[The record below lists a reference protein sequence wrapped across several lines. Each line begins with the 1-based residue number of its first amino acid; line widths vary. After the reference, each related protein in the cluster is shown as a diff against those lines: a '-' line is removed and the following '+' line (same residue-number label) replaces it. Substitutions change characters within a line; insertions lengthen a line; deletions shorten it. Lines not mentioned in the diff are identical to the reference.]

1 MRKFLHI
8 VALLAAVAV
17 VSCRGPRVIPKD
29 DLTDIYYDMFLLD
42 QQVREDNDLR
52 KQADTTLV
60 YEAVFNK
67 YGYDTDDYLHTLNQY
82 LKDPERFARVLEDVS
97 KRFQDQVSVLDKEI
111 ERLDRL
117 AGLLRVKQAPIDSI
131 LSIFG
136 RDSVYVGL
144 PRVVRDS
151 SRYGALFRLTDARED
166 TLMVP
171 VDSLKLDSLQ
181 VDSLK
186 VDSVAVEGEPELKPE
201 PETKRPEP
209 PTGNVIPRE
218 RHRPAR
224 VIKEE
229 ALEKVKEVAEE
240 ELEAR

>member
-1 MRKFLHI
+1 MRKVLHI
-8 VALLAAVAV
+8 VVLLAVVA

-42 QQVREDNDLR
+42 QQVREDPELR

-60 YEAVFNK
+60 YEVVFNK
-67 YGYDTDDYLHTLNQY
+67 YGYDTDDYLLTLNQY

-97 KRFQDQVSVLDKEI
+97 KRFQDQVAGLDKEI

-117 AGLLRVKQAPIDSI
+117 AGFLRVKQAPIDSI

-144 PRVVRDS
+144 PRVLRDS
-151 SRYGALFRLTDARED
+151 SRYGALFRLTEIRPD

-171 VDSLKLDSLQ
+171 ADSVKTDSP
-181 VDSLK
+181 K
-186 VDSVAVEGEPELKPE
+186 VDTVAVEVPEKLEPAKDLPKPSTGTVLP
-201 PETKRPEP
+201 PERRRP
-209 PTGNVIPRE
+209 PRE
-218 RHRPAR
+218 IR
-224 VIKEE
+224 EE
-229 ALEKVKEVAEE
+229 VLEEVEEMAVEEVKD
-240 ELEAR
+240 R

>member
-1 MRKFLHI
+1 MRKALHI
-8 VALLAAVAV
+8 VVMLAVVA

-42 QQVREDNDLR
+42 QQVREDPELW

-67 YGYDTDDYLHTLNQY
+67 YGYDTDDYLLTLNQY

-97 KRFQDQVSVLDKEI
+97 KRFQDQVAGLDKEI

-151 SRYGALFRLTDARED
+151 SRYGALFRLTEIRPD

-171 VDSLKLDSLQ
+171 ADSVKT
-181 VDSLK
+181 DSLK
-186 VDSVAVEGEPELKPE
+186 VDTVAVEVPEKLEPAKDLPKPSTE
-201 PETKRPEP
+201 TVLPPERRRP
-209 PTGNVIPRE
+209 PRE
-218 RHRPAR
+218 IR
-224 VIKEE
+224 EE
-229 ALEKVKEVAEE
+229 VLEEVEEVAVEE
-240 ELEAR
+240 VKDR

>member
-8 VALLAAVAV
+8 VVLLAAVA

-42 QQVREDNDLR
+42 QQVREDPDLR

-67 YGYDTDDYLHTLNQY
+67 YGYDTDDYLHTLHQY
-82 LKDPERFARVLEDVS
+82 LRDPERFARVLEDVS

-117 AGLLRVKQAPIDSI
+117 AGFLRVKQAPIDSI

-144 PRVVRDS
+144 PRVLRDS
-151 SRYGALFRLTDARED
+151 SRYGAMFRLTEARPD
-166 TLMVP
+166 TLMIP
-171 VDSLKLDSLQ
+171 ADSLKADSLE
-181 VDSLK
+181 VDPGTVEVPEKLEPAKDLPKPSTGTVLPPERRRLPREIREE
-186 VDSVAVEGEPELKPE
+186 VLEEVEEVAVEE
-201 PETKRPEP
+201 
-209 PTGNVIPRE
+209 
-218 RHRPAR
+218 
-224 VIKEE
+224 
-229 ALEKVKEVAEE
+229 VKE
-240 ELEAR
+240 R

>member
-1 MRKFLHI
+1 MRRFLHI
-8 VALLAAVAV
+8 VVLLAAVA
-17 VSCRGPRVIPKD
+17 VSCRGPRVIPRD
-29 DLTDIYYDMFLLD
+29 ELTDIYYDMFLLD
-42 QQVREDNDLR
+42 QQVREDPDLR

-67 YGYDTDDYLHTLNQY
+67 YGYDTDDYLLTLNQY

-97 KRFQDQVSVLDKEI
+97 KRFQDQVAGLDKEI

-151 SRYGALFRLTDARED
+151 SRYGALFRLTEIRPD

-171 VDSLKLDSLQ
+171 ADSVKT
-181 VDSLK
+181 DSLK
-186 VDSVAVEGEPELKPE
+186 VDTVAVEVPEKLEPAKDLPKPSTE
-201 PETKRPEP
+201 TVLPPERRRP
-209 PTGNVIPRE
+209 PRE
-218 RHRPAR
+218 IR
-224 VIKEE
+224 EE
-229 ALEKVKEVAEE
+229 VLEEVEEVAVEE
-240 ELEAR
+240 VKDR

>member
-8 VALLAAVAV
+8 VVLLAAVA

-42 QQVREDNDLR
+42 QQVRDDPDLR

-97 KRFQDQVSVLDKEI
+97 KRFQDQAAVLDREI

-151 SRYGALFRLTDARED
+151 SRYGALFRLTDTRED

-171 VDSLKLDSLQ
+171 VDSLKADT
-181 VDSLK
+181 LK
-186 VDSVAVEGEPELKPE
+186 AAPPAVEAPSKLEPEKELPA
-201 PETKRPEP
+201 P
-209 PTGNVIPRE
+209 PTETILPRE
-218 RHRPAR
+218 RRRPAR
-224 VIKEE
+224 VVKEE
-229 ALEKVKEVAEE
+229 VLEEVEE
-240 ELEAR
+240 AAVEEIEAR

>member
-8 VALLAAVAV
+8 VVLLAAVA

-42 QQVREDNDLR
+42 QQVREDPDLR

-67 YGYDTDDYLHTLNQY
+67 YGYYTDDYLHTLHQY
-82 LKDPERFARVLEDVS
+82 LRDPERFARVLEDVS

-117 AGLLRVKQAPIDSI
+117 AGFLRVKQAPIDSI

-144 PRVVRDS
+144 PRVLRDS
-151 SRYGALFRLTDARED
+151 SRYGARFRLTEARPD

-171 VDSLKLDSLQ
+171 ADSLKADSLE
-181 VDSLK
+181 VDPGTVEVPEKLEPAKDLPKPSTGTVLPPERRRLPREIREE
-186 VDSVAVEGEPELKPE
+186 VLEEVEEVAVEE
-201 PETKRPEP
+201 
-209 PTGNVIPRE
+209 
-218 RHRPAR
+218 
-224 VIKEE
+224 
-229 ALEKVKEVAEE
+229 VKE
-240 ELEAR
+240 R